1 MYKLLENMIVP
12 NVKYAQTVYEEY
24 LVKIIEKDSVW
35 LDLGCGRRLLPEW
48 RSAQEKILIN
58 QCKVLVGYDGD
69 INSLKDNDS
78 IKMKIMGDIDSLPV
92 RNEVFDIVSA
102 NMVLEHLKCPDNAFR
117 EIKRILKPG
126 GIFIFHTPNRKG
138 YVNILGNMIPNVF
151 RNTLI
156 VFLEGRTEKDIFKT
170 YYEINTIQKIEKI
183 AFSTGLNIVELKMI
197 TSTAASAMLLPLS
210 IIELIWIRILSFER
224 FTKYR
229 TNIIG
234 IMEKRL

>member
-1 MYKLLENMIVP
+1 MLEKVIVP

-48 RSAQEKILIN
+48 RSSQEKILIN
-58 QCKVLVGYDGD
+58 QCKVLVGCDGD
-69 INSLKDNDS
+69 INSLNDNVS
-78 IKMKIMGDIDSLPV
+78 IKMKIMGDIESIPV

-102 NMVLEHLKCPDNAFR
+102 NMVLEHLKCPEKAIR

-138 YVNILGNMIPNVF
+138 YVNILGDMIPNVF
-151 RNTLI
+151 RKTLI
-156 VFLEGRTEKDIFKT
+156 VFLEGRREEDVFKT
-170 YYEINTIQKIEKI
+170 YYEVNTIQKIENI
-183 AFSTGLNIVELKMI
+183 AFSTGMNIVELKMI
-197 TSTAASAMLLPLS
+197 TSTAALAMLLPLS
-210 IIELIWIRILSFER
+210 IIELIWIRVLSFEILK
-224 FTKYR
+224 KYR

-234 IMEKRL
+234 IMEKRLQ